1 LNRKLLVEFGLPR
14 KRSLLDAL
22 FDTVVVGDV
31 RKARKIAEQIV
42 GRGLSVNTALE
53 KMTEAMNVVDKRY
66 ERKEYF
72 VVDVAAAAS
81 AMQEAFKVLEPHL
94 QVEPAK
100 VAGKVVI
107 GSLKGNVQGIGKN
120 IVAATLRAAG
130 FQVVDLGVD
139 VSPEAF
145 VDMAVREGSQIIA
158 ISILVDET
166 VPFLKDMVAL
176 LQKRQLSE
184 KIKIVVGGRAVSE
197 QTLQEYG
204 VHAYAKDAWDCVRKV
219 KSLLSTL

>member
-1 LNRKLLVEFGLPR
+1 LPR

-22 FDTVVVGDV
+22 FDAVVVGDV

-42 GRGLSVNTALE
+42 SRGLPANTALE
-53 KMTEAMNVVDKRY
+53 RMTEAMNVVDKRY

-120 IVAATLRAAG
+120 IVAATLRASG

-145 VDMAVREGSQIIA
+145 VDTAVQEGAQIIA
-158 ISILVDET
+158 ISILIDET
-166 VPFLKDMVAL
+166 VPVLKDVVDL
-176 LQKRQLSE
+176 LQKRKLSE
-184 KIKIVVGGRAVSE
+184 KVKIVVGGRAVSE
-197 QTLQEYG
+197 QTLREYG

-219 KSLLSTL
+219 KNLLSTL

>member
-1 LNRKLLVEFGLPR
+1 LPR
-14 KRSLLDAL
+14 KSLLDTL
-22 FDTVVVGDV
+22 FDAVVVGDV
-31 RKARKIAEQIV
+31 RKARKTAEQIA
-42 GRGLSVNTALE
+42 GRGLSANTALE

-66 ERKEYF
+66 ERREYF

-145 VDMAVREGSQIIA
+145 VDTAVKEEAQIIA

-166 VPFLKDMVAL
+166 VPFLKDVVGL
-176 LQKRQLSE
+176 LQKRKLSE